1 MEKKLIYLRKIWT
14 PNGLHLVEKLQ
25 VKEVK
30 ALITLSPKNPN
41 KTKERFEDKQE
52 KINERKLNQFRI

>member
-1 MEKKLIYLRKIWT
+1 MEKFLIHSRKIKT
-14 PNGLHLVEKLQ
+14 PKGLHLVEKLQ

-30 ALITLSPKNPN
+30 ALITSSPKNPQ